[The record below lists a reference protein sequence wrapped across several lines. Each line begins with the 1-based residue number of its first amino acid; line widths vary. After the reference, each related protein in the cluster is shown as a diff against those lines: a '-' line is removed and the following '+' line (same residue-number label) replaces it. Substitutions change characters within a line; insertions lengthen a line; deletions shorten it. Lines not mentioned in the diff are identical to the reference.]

1 MRQLNRHAAAARM
14 RRARARLALLAALAW
29 ITPTVT
35 AQTQTP
41 SPTPSSAT
49 WLSIPGCVAWY
60 PFDGN
65 FSDTSGASAH
75 LAAVGAAPGFVA
87 GPLGGSRGVR
97 IEAASGGYLSTG
109 ALATLPSGSAPRTI
123 SFWMRIEQAG
133 AGYPYGNDGTILG
146 WGFDWTTR
154 SSTVWYS
161 HQPDKGGMSF
171 SFSSY
176 NNDLWTDDPR
186 GPRYAPTPFSWQHYV
201 VRFDGGTGV
210 QFYVNG
216 TLLIAGSL
224 AQPPRTDANTAL
236 TVGWRGWCCG
246 NAPFRFTGAL
256 AALGVFNRA
265 LMADEIAQL
274 AAGATPLTPA
284 LLSASLTAT
293 VTATR
298 PPPAITSAAESS
310 SVTPSGTPLVSRTSS
325 ATASG
330 SPPATVCGTAAEG
343 ASLTLTCPGSAA
355 IESITFASYGTP
367 AGVCGGFATAASHA
381 ATSLA
386 VVRAACVGARACT
399 VDAVNALFGDPC
411 GGTPKRLHVQAVCAR
426 ASPTATSTGSASAT
440 ATATASLSLWSTP
453 SLSPSRSPSLT
464 RSGAPSASVT
474 RSPVAVALPPGAT
487 RQLAG
492 RYIRIGVNSR
502 GTLGSVGNTPPGIQV
517 DYSGT
522 GNFLD
527 AYDFLTPGSPWE
539 GWSVKFGAP
548 GSSQIHE
555 NNNAGSLVAVAGA
568 LFIYSGLAY
577 RNETWDN
584 RAVWVGT
591 AAEYTIHHDV
601 RFNRDDDVISIV
613 TDITASTLLP
623 RAFFARFTDPDA
635 RVSPLDSSTTR
646 NARGWGPIPP
656 SNIVLSEA
664 LASGYTQGLMS
675 PQQGGVG
682 TGITSPWSNDPEQYF
697 PGSPGRPEGDDAIGI
712 GFSMG
717 DVPAGRTVQL
727 KYFYVFGTGLFK
739 TDKSV
744 SMEPARGSMLGGTLV
759 VVTPGVTLNAT
770 STLLCRWGA
779 AAAGGD
785 TSVAVPAAYTTN
797 ATATCAAPFSLRLG
811 AATLWFSTTGGASW
825 GYIGVFMYVAP
836 DAGGLPPLF
845 LRPGGADSGSADG
858 GPLLWPSTTSGS
870 PAAEPQ
876 VSLALSWLLSDSELF
891 AVSAE
896 NLYFSLELY
905 EIADPLGTAEA
916 WLGAAG
922 PRHQGAP
929 LPPVTP
935 ALQAALAAAELAAHV
950 AVLANATAVST
961 GAARLLGSLE
971 TAVLGFGMT
980 FADRADGSEGAD
992 VTAYYAAPVP
1002 LNASLRSPLA
1012 VRPVFVRLTARDAAR
1027 GGRPLHV
1034 RTSSLRWLLPGPPPP
1049 PAAASPAPRG
1059 VSASGTPTASSSAA
1073 RPGAPAPVA
1082 FDAHTA
1088 CAAWKALRRNPATWN
1103 PGLPQCP
1110 QTLAQLSRSQWV
1122 PLNECPGLNGSVATA
1137 EGAVDAWGVAPCWAH
1152 RGRVAFGEVDA
1163 RSCFVSAAANVNF
1176 AAASCCYDAAGRLLR
1191 AGSGSASDAR
1201 FAPSPARLSHVFADQ
1216 LPRLVCCRLSG
1227 VREDCDGVVRA
1238 TGGFSWRG
1246 AGGAV
1251 GDPHFVTLDG
1261 AQLSFNG
1268 VGDFVYVGVKA
1279 APSVP
1284 TPRIASLPA
1293 APGRPWGA
1301 LPAGVSFL
1309 SMVRLMP
1316 LSLLYPAGSSSAS
1329 AVRGWAAV
1337 TAAGE
1342 HVSVTVRGGQLQV
1355 HVNGTMLPLSTET
1368 SGFVDAFY
1376 ASSTFTR
1383 TRGALTALAR
1393 TARYGVGNGTAAA
1406 AAEAAA
1412 RAALASGAFD
1422 SGAADVTFNV
1432 GNVTV
1437 VFNRAQRRVLVAL
1450 PHVGVAVTV
1459 SQVHSNV
1466 SALDG
1471 ALLLV
1476 SADVASTNF
1485 GLTFGL
1491 LGDYN
1496 GVAANDVRTHGE
1508 PPPLSTE
1515 AAVFDSVN
1523 AALKVAAPNAAFPE
1537 ALPSLPS
1544 PFTPVFTA
1552 ALPAPNAAGADGAL
1566 LSACGIAATAGSS
1579 GALPFAQAAC
1589 YLDGSVTGVADVG
1602 AATLRLVREL
1612 EAASAAARGPAP
1624 EFASP
1629 PTSLALM
1636 EGLTASVTLSASVPA
1651 FIPGGPPDA
1660 VLFRVLSSPGGAC
1673 SVGES
1678 SGVLACGPLAISDAG
1693 LTPSANG
1700 SHATG
1705 GVVVVASTRVTGAST
1720 LHQLVVV
1727 VEAAPSRLASQSASL
1742 SGSSSAT
1749 SSGAAA
1755 SSGTSSA
1762 TATSSS
1768 SGTAASSSSSSAT
1781 ATATATASSATSSSS
1796 TGSVTPP
1803 LPGSASRTS
1812 DVSASRTR
1820 TPTISETMATALTT
1834 PSATA
1839 RNESLES
1846 LAVASTS
1853 GPTSAQTAGGAA
1865 GGVIAALAAL
1875 AACIVYRRRG
1885 AARGAATKAAPSSP
1899 AARRSGASDAVVWQ
1913 HNASLSKAALPQSAL
1928 ETRGGGGS
1936 PPASAVN
1943 PVLLAQFASTRRK
1956 QPMGLR
1962 TTTQRAS
1969 FAPTTHAS
1977 ARLLDA
1983 GPSQPLPAA
1992 QLERSH
1998 RALAATASPSASTRQ
2013 LLAERASLV
2022 ASPSASTRQLLA
2034 EHSSLSARRFG
2045 AAAGAS
2051 PVASARSLLS
2061 SRSLVVD
2068 RPAVAGLL
2076 QPAGA
2081 PVQLSR
2087 QSSRHLVGASPG
2099 ASTRN
2104 LSSRNVDSLA

>member
-1 MRQLNRHAAAARM
+1 MRRGWRAVLALAAAAVLAVET
-14 RRARARLALLAALAW
+14 RA
-29 ITPTVT
+29 
-35 AQTQTP
+35 QTP
-41 SPTPSSAT
+41 SR
-49 WLSIPGCVAWY
+49 
-60 PFDGN
+60 
-65 FSDTSGASAH
+65 SGA
-75 LAAVGAAPGFVA
+75 
-87 GPLGGSRGVR
+87 R
-97 IEAASGGYLSTG
+97 
-109 ALATLPSGSAPRTI
+109 
-123 SFWMRIEQAG
+123 
-133 AGYPYGNDGTILG
+133 
-146 WGFDWTTR
+146 
-154 SSTVWYS
+154 
-161 HQPDKGGMSF
+161 
-171 SFSSY
+171 
-176 NNDLWTDDPR
+176 
-186 GPRYAPTPFSWQHYV
+186 
-201 VRFDGGTGV
+201 
-210 QFYVNG
+210 
-216 TLLIAGSL
+216 
-224 AQPPRTDANTAL
+224 
-236 TVGWRGWCCG
+236 
-246 NAPFRFTGAL
+246 
-256 AALGVFNRA
+256 
-265 LMADEIAQL
+265 
-274 AAGATPLTPA
+274 
-284 LLSASLTAT
+284 
-293 VTATR
+293 
-298 PPPAITSAAESS
+298 
-310 SVTPSGTPLVSRTSS
+310 
-325 ATASG
+325 
-330 SPPATVCGTAAEG
+330 
-343 ASLTLTCPGSAA
+343 
-355 IESITFASYGTP
+355 
-367 AGVCGGFATAASHA
+367 
-381 ATSLA
+381 
-386 VVRAACVGARACT
+386 
-399 VDAVNALFGDPC
+399 
-411 GGTPKRLHVQAVCAR
+411 
-426 ASPTATSTGSASAT
+426 TATSSQ
-440 ATATASLSLWSTP
+440 TP
-453 SLSPSRSPSLT
+453 SAAGRQL
-464 RSGAPSASVT
+464 
-474 RSPVAVALPPGAT
+474 PGAT
-487 RQLAG
+487 RQLLG
-492 RYIRIGVNSR
+492 SYLRIGVNSV
-502 GTLGSVGNTPPGIQV
+502 GTLGSGGNTPPGIQV
-517 DYSGT
+517 DYSGS
-522 GNFLD
+522 GVFRD
-527 AYDFLTPGSPWE
+527 QYDFLTPGSPYE
-539 GWSVKFGAP
+539 GWSVKWQTAP
-548 GSSQIHE
+548 GVSTIHT
-555 NNNAGSLVAVAGA
+555 NNNQGPNSVAGV
-568 LFIYSGLAY
+568 LYIYSGQEY
-577 RNETWDN
+577 RDEVWDH

-591 AAEYTIHHDV
+591 TAAYTIHHDV
-601 RFNRDDDVISIV
+601 RFNQDDDIISIL
-613 TDITASTLLP
+613 TDITARTLLP
-623 RAFFARFTDPDA
+623 RAFFARFVDPDA
-635 RVSPLDSSTTR
+635 RVSSADSSDTR
-646 NARGWGPIPP
+646 NVRGWGPIPP

-664 LASGYTQGLMS
+664 LVSGYTQGLMS
-675 PQQGGVG
+675 AQQGGVG
-682 TGITSPWSNDPEQYF
+682 TGITSPWSADPEDYAV
-697 PGSPGRPEGDDAIGI
+697 GSPGNPVGDDVIGI
-712 GFSMG
+712 GFSLG
-717 DVPAGRTVQL
+717 NVTAGRTVQL
-727 KYFYVFGTGLFK
+727 SYYYVFSSAQQLATTPRVFL
-739 TDKSV
+739 
-744 SMEPARGSMLGGTLV
+744 EPSRGSLLGGTLV
-759 VVTPGVTLNAT
+759 VVTPG
-770 STLLCRWGA
+770 LLLSPAGALRCRWGA
-779 AAAGGD
+779 
-785 TSVAVPAAYTTN
+785 SVASDRSATVPATYSSN
-797 ATATCAAPFSLRLG
+797 ATATCGAPLSLKLGPAPVFFSATG
-811 AATLWFSTTGGASW
+811 AGPSATWVF
-825 GYIGVFMYVAP
+825 IGVYTYVAP
-836 DAGGLPPLF
+836 DAGGLPSLL
-845 LRPGGADSGSADG
+845 LRPGGPDSGSVDG
-858 GPLLWPSTTSGS
+858 GPLLWPSTTTSS
-870 PAAEPQ
+870 PTQPM
-876 VSLALSWLLSDSELF
+876 VSLAISWLLSDRELF
-891 AVSAE
+891 AVSSGILA
-896 NLYFSLELY
+896 YTLELL
-905 EIADPLGTAEA
+905 EVTDPLGTAEA
-916 WLGAAG
+916 WLGASG
-922 PRHQGAP
+922 PRFQGAP

-935 ALQAALAAAELAAHV
+935 AVQAALAAAELAAHV
-950 AVLANATAVST
+950 ATLTNGTLVSPS
-961 GAARLLGSLE
+961 AARLVG
-971 TAVLGFGMT
+971 AVTTPPLGFGMT
-980 FADRADGSEGAD
+980 NDASAGSDGLEL
-992 VTAYYAAPVP
+992 AAFLAVPVP
-1002 LNASLRSPLA
+1002 LNASVRSPLA
-1012 VRPVFVRLTARDAAR
+1012 VRAVFVRLTARS
-1027 GGRPLHV
+1027 GMQPLLV
-1034 RTSSLRWLLPGPPPP
+1034 RTSTLRWLLPGPPPP
-1049 PAAASPAPRG
+1049 AATPAPPCGAAASR
-1059 VSASGTPTASSSAA
+1059 SASASATPRASQ
-1073 RPGAPAPVA
+1073 PAE
-1082 FDAHTA
+1082 FDARTA
-1088 CAAWKALRRNPATWN
+1088 CAAWKALQLDRAAWSGR
-1103 PGLPQCP
+1103 LPQCP
-1110 QTLAQLSRSQWV
+1110 QSLAQLSRSQWA
-1122 PLNECPGLNGSVATA
+1122 PANECPGLNGSLVVMST
-1137 EGAVDAWGVAPCWAH
+1137 GVEPCWAH

-1412 RAALASGAFD
+1412 RAALASGALD
-1422 SGAADVTFNV
+1422 SGAADLTFNV

-1693 LTPSANG
+1693 LTPTANG

-1796 TGSVTPP
+1796 TGSVTPS

-1812 DVSASRTR
+1812 DISASRTH
-1820 TPTISETMATALTT
+1820 TPTISGTMATALTT

-1839 RNESLES
+1839 RNESPES

-1865 GGVIAALAAL
+1865 GGVIAALVAL